1 MSLTE
6 REKVIAEKMRQMLA
20 FIAREPPATA
30 STDERVAHAW
40 RVVGY
45 AEGTAKIILDVLGE
59 SK

>member
-6 REKVIAEKMRQMLA
+6 REKAIAEKMREMLE

-30 STDERVAHAW
+30 SHEERIAHAW

-45 AEGTAKIILDVLGE
+45 AEGTAKILIDLLGE
-59 SK
+59 AK